1 MNGTD
6 MRCLAA
12 TQDICGEGCIWHPEL
27 NAVFWTDIN
36 RGLLH
41 SYSLATGAVDTWRF
55 DQPVTAVVL
64 TTQPH
69 LIGVILGGRIVLW
82 DTRLHKEV
90 DTLFRLPDWPL
101 VRCNDAR
108 VDPAGVLWFVTM
120 QNNVR
125 SDGSTAD
132 VTEWRGSLYSLVP
145 GGGARQW
152 RSGLGIGNTLAW
164 SPGGDVMYFGD
175 TLQNTL
181 YRAPFDAASS
191 TMGKPESFFS
201 GFGRGLPD
209 GSAVDCEGCLWNC
222 RYGGGCIVQIAPDGS
237 IAGIAETPV
246 RNPTTCAFGMHDMRT
261 LFFTSAT
268 EVQTAQQP
276 NQGGTL
282 FSLEA
287 PICGQ
292 SSPLLRL

>member
-1 MNGTD
+1 MNGPET
-6 MRCLAA
+6 RCVAV

-27 NAVFWTDIN
+27 NTVFWTDIN

-41 SYSLATGAVDTWRF
+41 RYSLASGAVDTWRF
-55 DQPVTAVVL
+55 DQPVTAAVL

-82 DTRLHKEV
+82 DTRSHREV
-90 DTLFRLPDWPL
+90 DTLFRLPEWPT

-108 VDPAGVLWFVTM
+108 VDPAGMLWFVTM

-145 GGGARQW
+145 GGSARQW
-152 RSGLGIGNTLAW
+152 RSGFGIGNTLAW

-181 YRAPFDAASS
+181 YRAAFDAVSS
-191 TMGKPESFFS
+191 TMAKPEIFFS
-201 GFGRGLPD
+201 GFERGLPD
-209 GSAVDCEGCLWNC
+209 GSAMDYEGCLWNC
-222 RYGGGCIVQIAPDGS
+222 RYDGGCIVRIAPDGS

-246 RNPTTCAFGMHDMRT
+246 RNPTTCAFGMQDLRT
-261 LFFTSAT
+261 LFFTSAAAG
-268 EVQTAQQP
+268 QTAQQR
-276 NQGGTL
+276 NQDGAL
-282 FSLEA
+282 FSLETA
-287 PICGQ
+287 ICGLP
-292 SSPLLRL
+292 SPLLRL